1 MIRGCSAAAEIP
13 AAVRT
18 VDVER
23 VFAGAERPT
32 VFTAREE
39 IQGFVEREPSLLP
52 RYRLGPVVGWS
63 ALGL

>member
-1 MIRGCSAAAEIP
+1 M
-13 AAVRT
+13 
-18 VDVER
+18 
-23 VFAGAERPT
+23 FAGAERPT